1 MKKRIASAMLALCL
15 VLALLPVH
23 VQAYTV
29 ASGKCGTNLTWELD
43 NNGVLTIKGTG
54 EMINFSSE
62 SDAPWYNKR
71 DSITSVVISSGVTSI
86 GNKAFYGYKNLT
98 TATFPLTLTK
108 IGYNA
113 FSNSPRTIFINYPGS
128 MKQWRKV
135 NVPMAFLYTIKVNK
149 FDLELSANPMNWGT
163 VSGGGVY
170 ALNSY
175 VTIRATANEGY
186 RFTGWTDGSSLINNS
201 SSYTFILDRDR
212 TLTANFETIFY
223 IVRFYDR
230 DTTGSSTSMR
240 TGTDGRLPSLP
251 TVTRQCHTF
260 EGWYITGEEDPIST
274 DTVFTRDIGVTARWT
289 EHHTPET
296 LERRE
301 PTCTKTGLTEGS
313 KCSVCNTILKAQEE
327 IPLAGHTEEI
337 VYGKAATCKETGL
350 TNGIRCSVCHT
361 ITKAQEE
368 IPLTPHS
375 PQTLVRV
382 EPTCTATGLTEGSKC
397 SVCNM
402 TLKVQEKIPL
412 ADHTEE
418 TIVGKAA
425 TCAETGLTD
434 GIKCS
439 VCNEIIKPQ
448 IPIPVTEHNWTIQNE
463 QVTVNPTCTTKGEKT
478 YTKMCTGCGQTKTET
493 EELSEVEHTWVEETI
508 IDFRPTCVLSGT
520 KHIERTCS
528 VCNECQKLPS
538 EPMPATGEHVEEEIP
553 GKPATCTEAG
563 YKDYSICRFCYAFIK
578 EREDI
583 EPLTHDWGAESE
595 TVTKPATCTETGIIA
610 YTKTCQRLG
619 CDAEDTRYVTI
630 SAAPHTEVEIA
641 AVDATCTAPGWTA
654 GVECS
659 VCKNVLKEPERV
671 EMAPH
676 RWGPEQEEETKPATC
691 TEEGIKTY
699 KKICAVCKKEESR
712 TEPFGPNGHTVV
724 YLSEV
729 PATCTKDGKTAGEE
743 CSVCHKVLKEQKPI
757 PAAHTNLVPVSGRPA
772 DCTHWGQTEGV
783 RCDNC
788 GVFTKPQEDIPP
800 LEHAWTISGGTETI
814 TKNPTCTEAGEKTIT
829 GGSTCSRCNAETTDE
844 QTVEIPP
851 LTHQWGEAAE
861 EVIKPPTCKEKGIK
875 TITRL
880 CTRDGCQEKDEKTE
894 ELDLL
899 AHTWGEWKTV
909 QEPTATEA
917 GMKERDCA
925 VCGDKDTEEIAA
937 TGTTPGGE
945 DNKPEEKPGG
955 EDNKPEEKPGGED
968 NKPEEKPGGEDS
980 KPEEKPGGEDSKPEE
995 KPGDEDNKPVT
1006 PPGPVRYRIYTP
1018 GSISGGSYDV
1028 SHSSAVQGARI
1039 TVEVSPRRNYELE
1052 WLAVTNL
1059 TTGQELHLTQ
1069 RGSDEYT
1076 FVMPASS
1083 VELDISYDSGRY
1095 IVYEEPQLKTGPN
1108 AWYYRDRHI
1117 YHVENGLVPDGTHIT
1132 RDMLISVLYNMTSPA
1147 VISNSIGCETNDSQ
1161 VWATDNGIV
1170 PDIYASGL
1178 WGFDKILSR
1187 EQAAMLIFRY
1197 AGYRG
1202 CGTAQRQT
1210 ITRYSDY
1217 SRLRPDARA
1226 AMSWAV
1232 ATGLMPG
1239 TSASTLAPQDSIT
1252 CGQMGELLFKFEA
1265 TILR

>member
-1 MKKRIASAMLALCL
+1 MKRRIASAALVLCL

-23 VQAYTV
+23 VQA
-29 ASGKCGTNLTWELD
+29 ADIIKSGTCGTGVNWSLD
-43 NNGVLTIKGTG
+43 SDGVLKISGTG
-54 EMINFSSE
+54 AMRSYSKTFTGTSSQTT
-62 SDAPWYNKR
+62 APWGSDTKT
-71 DSITSVVISSGVTSI
+71 ITSIRVEDGVTSI
-86 GNKAFYGYKNLT
+86 GDYAFYVCFKATSVDIADSVTSIGENAFYGCRALT
-98 TATFPLTLTK
+98 AVTIPESVTT
-108 IGYNA
+108 IGKSA
-113 FSNSPRTIFINYPGS
+113 FSNCRALTAVTIPKSVTRLSESVFNSCSSLTTVTIPGNVAYIGRDAFLCCSSLTTITILEGVTEIGEQAFYSCYNVKKIYLPKTVDTIYRNAFRDLSRLEDVYYASSEENYKKILYKPGLDINRLFTSKTTIHYTADTPFSSYTITFDPNGGTFNNGDTKVEAGTTVNGKILLQSFPSVSCQCWQFLGWYMSKEWGSEEVVSRTIFNGD
-128 MKQWRKV
+128 
-135 NVPMAFLYTIKVNK
+135 AT
-149 FDLELSANPMNWGT
+149 
-163 VSGGGVY
+163 VY
-170 ALNSY
+170 ALW
-175 VTIRATANEGY
+175 NEYGHHKN
-186 RFTGWTDGSSLINNS
+186 L
-201 SSYTFILDRDR
+201 
-212 TLTANFETIFY
+212 ETISA
-223 IVRFYDR
+223 VAP
-230 DTTGSSTSMR
+230 TC
-240 TGTDGRLPSLP
+240 GTDG
-251 TVTRQCHTF
+251 
-260 EGWYITGEEDPIST
+260 
-274 DTVFTRDIGVTARWT
+274 A
-289 EHHTPET
+289 
-296 LERRE
+296 
-301 PTCTKTGLTEGS
+301 TEGER
-313 KCSVCNTILKAQEE
+313 CSDCGVITKEPKV
-327 IPLAGHTEEI
+327 IPKTEAHTWGETTRIEN
-337 VYGKAATCKETGL
+337 KAATCTKKGEYACSKE
-350 TNGIRCSVCHT
+350 CSVCHT
-361 ITKAQEE
+361 EKTWTEE
-368 IPLTPHS
+368 IELAPHS
-375 PQTLVRV
+375 IEIILAVPAGCETHGK
-382 EPTCTATGLTEGSKC
+382 TAGQRC
-397 SVCNM
+397 SVCGNI
-402 TLKVQEKIPL
+402 LEEPRDVLPNGHK
-412 ADHTEE
+412 EE
-418 TIVGKAA
+418 TIPAVPP
-425 TCAETGLTD
+425 TCGQPGTKG
-434 GIKCS
+434 GIQCS
-439 VCNEIIKPQ
+439 VCDEVLKEP
-448 IPIPVTEHNWTIQNE
+448 
-463 QVTVNPTCTTKGEKT
+463 EK
-478 YTKMCTGCGQTKTET
+478 
-493 EELSEVEHTWVEETI
+493 
-508 IDFRPTCVLSGT
+508 VL
-520 KHIERTCS
+520 
-528 VCNECQKLPS
+528 
-538 EPMPATGEHVEEEIP
+538 ATGNHTPGDMRGEEITA
-553 GKPATCTEAG
+553 PATCTVDGTKKVTYECSNCG
-563 YKDYSICRFCYAFIK
+563 QVFQK
-578 EREDI
+578 E
-583 EPLTHDWGAESE
+583 EPIPSKG
-595 TVTKPATCTETGIIA
+595 
-610 YTKTCQRLG
+610 
-619 CDAEDTRYVTI
+619 
-630 SAAPHTEVEIA
+630 HTEVEIA
-641 AVDATCTAPGWTA
+641 AVAATCTAPGWTA

-659 VCKNVLKEPERV
+659 VCRAVLKEPEQV

-676 RWGPEQEEETKPATC
+676 RWGPEQEEVTKPATC
-691 TEEGIKTY
+691 TEGGLKTY

-712 TEPFGPNGHTVV
+712 TETFGPNGHTVV

-743 CSVCHKVLKEQKPI
+743 CSVCGLILKEQKPI

-800 LEHAWTISGGTETI
+800 LEHAWMISSGTETI
-814 TKNPTCTEAGEKTIT
+814 TREPTCTEAGEKTIT

-937 TGTTPGGE
+937 TGTTPVGEVYQSEEKPGGEYSKPEEKPGVE

-955 EDNKPEEKPGGED
+955 EDN
-968 NKPEEKPGGEDS
+968 

-1018 GSISGGSYDV
+1018 GSVSGGSYDV

-1147 VISNSIGCETNDSQ
+1147 VISKSIGCETNDSQ

-1239 TSASTLAPQDSIT
+1239 ASASTLAPRDSIT

>member
-1 MKKRIASAMLALCL
+1 MKRRIASAALALCL

-23 VQAYTV
+23 VQA
-29 ASGKCGTNLTWELD
+29 ASSGSCGENLTWTLNSD
-43 NNGVLTIKGTG
+43 GVLTIKGTG
-54 EMINFSSE
+54 PMKDYYYGLGEKPPAVSSL
-62 SDAPWYNKR
+62 STPWGNQSLCP
-71 DSITSVVISSGVTSI
+71 SIKTIQIEDGVTSI
-86 GNKAFYGYKNLT
+86 GNYAFYYCQNLT
-98 TATFPLTLTK
+98 SVTIPDSVTSIGDYSFSSCSGLAEIIIPNSVTNIGDRAFSSCYGLTEMEIPDSITVIKSGTFNSCRGLISVSIPDSVTGINYGAFASCSSLTSITIPENVTTIGAQAFERCSKLTEVYLPRSVDSIGEYAFNMVRGLKIKYGSSEENWDRIYKEREAVPATATIEYTEDEPYT
-108 IGYNA
+108 
-113 FSNSPRTIFINYPGS
+113 P
-128 MKQWRKV
+128 
-135 NVPMAFLYTIKVNK
+135 YTIT
-149 FDLELSANPMNWGT
+149 FDANGGEITSDYNTMKTTINGRLETGSRWPSAQMTGC
-163 VSGGGVY
+163 Y
-170 ALNSY
+170 AL
-175 VTIRATANEGY
+175 
-186 RFTGWTDGSSLINNS
+186 
-201 SSYTFILDRDR
+201 
-212 TLTANFETIFY
+212 
-223 IVRFYDR
+223 
-230 DTTGSSTSMR
+230 
-240 TGTDGRLPSLP
+240 
-251 TVTRQCHTF
+251 
-260 EGWYITGEEDPIST
+260 EGWYRTADGSGERIDW
-274 DTVFTRDIGVTARWT
+274 DTKFTQDTTIYAKWY
-289 EHHTPET
+289 EHHERVVNTSAPAKCTEDGWKDRKICQHCKKI
-296 LERRE
+296 LEE
-301 PTCTKTGLTEGS
+301 GTIIPANGHKEESIPDVPPTCGAFGSTGGK
-313 KCSVCNTILKAQEE
+313 KCSVCGEITVPPDSVPSTNQHTRGEILEERIMFPPSCTEDGSKRVTYRCENCHREFSQSETI
-327 IPLAGHTEEI
+327 PSMGHTEVEI
-337 VYGKAATCKETGL
+337 PAVPATCT
-350 TNGIRCSVCHT
+350 SVG
-361 ITKAQEE
+361 
-368 IPLTPHS
+368 
-375 PQTLVRV
+375 R
-382 EPTCTATGLTEGSKC
+382 TE
-397 SVCNM
+397 
-402 TLKVQEKIPL
+402 
-412 ADHTEE
+412 
-418 TIVGKAA
+418 
-425 TCAETGLTD
+425 

-439 VCNEIIKPQ
+439 VCRKILKEQDPL
-448 IPIPVTEHNWTIQNE
+448 PMTDHPWGPEDGGVVTE
-463 QVTVNPTCTTKGEKT
+463 PATCKDKGVKT
-478 YTKMCTGCGQTKTET
+478 YTK
-493 EELSEVEHTWVEETI
+493 
-508 IDFRPTCVLSGT
+508 
-520 KHIERTCS
+520 
-528 VCNECQKLPS
+528 
-538 EPMPATGEHVEEEIP
+538 
-553 GKPATCTEAG
+553 
-563 YKDYSICRFCYAFIK
+563 
-578 EREDI
+578 
-583 EPLTHDWGAESE
+583 
-595 TVTKPATCTETGIIA
+595 
-610 YTKTCQRLG
+610 
-619 CDAEDTRYVTI
+619 
-630 SAAPHTEVEIA
+630 
-641 AVDATCTAPGWTA
+641 TCTA
-654 GVECS
+654 C
-659 VCKNVLKEPERV
+659 
-671 EMAPH
+671 
-676 RWGPEQEEETKPATC
+676 PAT
-691 TEEGIKTY
+691 
-699 KKICAVCKKEESR
+699 ESR
-712 TEPFGPNGHTVV
+712 TEEIGLAGH
-724 YLSEV
+724 SN
-729 PATCTKDGKTAGEE
+729 
-743 CSVCHKVLKEQKPI
+743 I
-757 PAAHTNLVPVSGRPA
+757 VSITGRPA
-772 DCTHWGQTEGV
+772 DCTNPGMTEGK
-783 RCDNC
+783 RCDYC
-788 GVFTKPQEDIPP
+788 GKDIEPQEVIPP
-800 LEHAWTISGGTETI
+800 LDHAWTVSSGTETI
-814 TKNPTCTEAGEKTIT
+814 TREPTCTEAGEKTIT

-925 VCGDKDTEEIAA
+925 VCGDKETEEIAA

-955 EDNKPEEKPGGED
+955 EDNKPEEKPGDED

-980 KPEEKPGGEDSKPEE
+980 KPEEKPGGEDNKPEE

-1018 GSISGGSYDV
+1018 GSVSGGSYDV

-1239 TSASTLAPQDSIT
+1239 TSASTLAPRDSIT
-1252 CGQMGELLFKFEA
+1252 CGQMGELLFKFES

>member
-1 MKKRIASAMLALCL
+1 MKRRIASAALALCL

-23 VQAYTV
+23 VQA
-29 ASGKCGTNLTWELD
+29 ASSGSCGENLTWTLNSD
-43 NNGVLTIKGTG
+43 GVLTIKGTG
-54 EMINFSSE
+54 PMKDYYYGLGEKPPAVSSL
-62 SDAPWYNKR
+62 STPWGNQSLCP
-71 DSITSVVISSGVTSI
+71 SIKTIQIEDGVTSI
-86 GNKAFYGYKNLT
+86 GNYAFYYCQNLT
-98 TATFPLTLTK
+98 SVTIPGSVTGIGDYSFSSCSGLAEIIIPNSVTNIGDRAFSSCYGLTEMEIPDSITVIKSGTFNSCRGLISVSIPDSVTGINYGAFAGCSSLTSITIPENVTTIGAQAFGYCSKLTEVYLPRSVDSIGEYAFNMVRGLKIKYGSSEENWDRIYKEREAVPATATIEYTEDEPYTPYTITFDANGGEITSD
-108 IGYNA
+108 YN
-113 FSNSPRTIFINYPGS
+113 S
-128 MKQWRKV
+128 MKT
-135 NVPMAFLYTIKVNK
+135 TINGR
-149 FDLELSANPMNWGT
+149 LETGSRWPSAQMTGC
-163 VSGGGVY
+163 Y
-170 ALNSY
+170 AL
-175 VTIRATANEGY
+175 
-186 RFTGWTDGSSLINNS
+186 
-201 SSYTFILDRDR
+201 
-212 TLTANFETIFY
+212 
-223 IVRFYDR
+223 
-230 DTTGSSTSMR
+230 
-240 TGTDGRLPSLP
+240 
-251 TVTRQCHTF
+251 
-260 EGWYITGEEDPIST
+260 EGWYRTADGSGERIDGDTKFTQDTTIYAQWYEYHWAVVNTSAPAKCTEDGWKDRKICERCQKILEEGTIIPANGHKEEPIPA
-274 DTVFTRDIGVTARWT
+274 V
-289 EHHTPET
+289 P
-296 LERRE
+296 
-301 PTCTKTGLTEGS
+301 PTCGQPGTKGGIQ
-313 KCSVCNTILKAQEE
+313 CSVCDEVLK
-327 IPLAGHTEEI
+327 
-337 VYGKAATCKETGL
+337 
-350 TNGIRCSVCHT
+350 
-361 ITKAQEE
+361 
-368 IPLTPHS
+368 
-375 PQTLVRV
+375 
-382 EPTCTATGLTEGSKC
+382 EPEKVLATG
-397 SVCNM
+397 N
-402 TLKVQEKIPL
+402 
-412 ADHTEE
+412 HTPGNKQGEE
-418 TIVGKAA
+418 T
-425 TCAETGLTD
+425 
-434 GIKCS
+434 
-439 VCNEIIKPQ
+439 
-448 IPIPVTEHNWTIQNE
+448 
-463 QVTVNPTCTTKGEKT
+463 TV
-478 YTKMCTGCGQTKTET
+478 
-493 EELSEVEHTWVEETI
+493 
-508 IDFRPTCVLSGT
+508 
-520 KHIERTCS
+520 
-528 VCNECQKLPS
+528 
-538 EPMPATGEHVEEEIP
+538 
-553 GKPATCTEAG
+553 PATCTVDGTKKVTYECSNCG
-563 YKDYSICRFCYAFIK
+563 QVFQK
-578 EREDI
+578 E
-583 EPLTHDWGAESE
+583 EPIPSKG
-595 TVTKPATCTETGIIA
+595 
-610 YTKTCQRLG
+610 
-619 CDAEDTRYVTI
+619 
-630 SAAPHTEVEIA
+630 HTEVEIA

-659 VCKNVLKEPERV
+659 VCRAVLKEPERV

-691 TEEGIKTY
+691 TEEGLKTY

-712 TEPFGPNGHTVV
+712 TETFAPNGHTVV

-743 CSVCHKVLKEQKPI
+743 CSVCGLILKKQEPI

-772 DCTHWGQTEGV
+772 DCTNWGQTEGV

-800 LEHAWTISGGTETI
+800 LDHAWTVSGGTETI
-814 TKNPTCTEAGEKTIT
+814 TKKPTCTEAGEKTIT

-851 LTHQWGEAAE
+851 LTHQWGEPSE
-861 EVIKPPTCKEKGIK
+861 TVKPPTCKEKGIK

-925 VCGDKDTEEIAA
+925 VCGDKETEEIAA

-945 DNKPEEKPGG
+945 DS
-955 EDNKPEEKPGGED
+955 
-968 NKPEEKPGGEDS
+968 KPEEKPGGEDS
-980 KPEEKPGGEDSKPEE
+980 KPEEKPGGEDSKPEEKPGGEDNQPEEKPGGEDSKPEE

-1147 VISNSIGCETNDSQ
+1147 VISKSIGCETNDSQ

>member
-1 MKKRIASAMLALCL
+1 MKRRIASAALALCL

-23 VQAYTV
+23 VQA
-29 ASGKCGTNLTWELD
+29 ASSGSCGENLTWTLNSD
-43 NNGVLTIKGTG
+43 GVLTIKGTG
-54 EMINFSSE
+54 PMKDYYYGLGEKPPAVSSL
-62 SDAPWYNKR
+62 STPWGNQSLCP
-71 DSITSVVISSGVTSI
+71 SIKTIKIEDGVTCIGNYAFYYCENLTSVTIPGSVTGIGDRSFSYCKSLAEVIIPNSVTSI
-86 GNKAFYGYKNLT
+86 GEAAFSSSGLTEIEIPESITVISGRTFNSCRNLVSVSIPDSVTGINYGAFASCSSLTSITIPENVTTIGAQAFEYCSKLTEVYLPRSVDSIGEYAFYMVRGLKIKYGSSEENWDRIYKEREAVPA
-98 TATFPLTLTK
+98 TATIEYTEDEPYTPYTITFDANGGEITSD
-108 IGYNA
+108 YN
-113 FSNSPRTIFINYPGS
+113 S
-128 MKQWRKV
+128 MKT
-135 NVPMAFLYTIKVNK
+135 TINGR
-149 FDLELSANPMNWGT
+149 LETGSRWPSAQMTGC
-163 VSGGGVY
+163 Y
-170 ALNSY
+170 AL
-175 VTIRATANEGY
+175 
-186 RFTGWTDGSSLINNS
+186 
-201 SSYTFILDRDR
+201 
-212 TLTANFETIFY
+212 
-223 IVRFYDR
+223 
-230 DTTGSSTSMR
+230 
-240 TGTDGRLPSLP
+240 
-251 TVTRQCHTF
+251 
-260 EGWYITGEEDPIST
+260 EGWYRTADGSGERIDW
-274 DTVFTRDIGVTARWT
+274 DTKFTQDTTIYAKWY
-289 EHHTPET
+289 EHHEAVVNTSAPAKCTEDGWKDRKICQHCKKI
-296 LERRE
+296 LEE
-301 PTCTKTGLTEGS
+301 GTSIPANGHKEEPIPDVPPTCGAFGSTGGK
-313 KCSVCNTILKAQEE
+313 KCSVCGEITVPPDSVPSTNQHTRGEILEE
-327 IPLAGHTEEI
+327 RIMFPPSCTVDGTKKVTYECSNCGQVFQKEE
-337 VYGKAATCKETGL
+337 
-350 TNGIRCSVCHT
+350 
-361 ITKAQEE
+361 
-368 IPLTPHS
+368 
-375 PQTLVRV
+375 
-382 EPTCTATGLTEGSKC
+382 
-397 SVCNM
+397 
-402 TLKVQEKIPL
+402 
-412 ADHTEE
+412 
-418 TIVGKAA
+418 
-425 TCAETGLTD
+425 
-434 GIKCS
+434 
-439 VCNEIIKPQ
+439 
-448 IPIPVTEHNWTIQNE
+448 PIPS
-463 QVTVNPTCTTKGEKT
+463 KG
-478 YTKMCTGCGQTKTET
+478 
-493 EELSEVEHTWVEETI
+493 
-508 IDFRPTCVLSGT
+508 
-520 KHIERTCS
+520 
-528 VCNECQKLPS
+528 
-538 EPMPATGEHVEEEIP
+538 
-553 GKPATCTEAG
+553 
-563 YKDYSICRFCYAFIK
+563 
-578 EREDI
+578 
-583 EPLTHDWGAESE
+583 
-595 TVTKPATCTETGIIA
+595 
-610 YTKTCQRLG
+610 
-619 CDAEDTRYVTI
+619 
-630 SAAPHTEVEIA
+630 HTEVEIA

-659 VCKNVLKEPERV
+659 VCRAVLKEPERV

-676 RWGPEQEEETKPATC
+676 RWGPEQEEVTKPATC
-691 TEEGIKTY
+691 TEGGLKTY
-699 KKICAVCKKEESR
+699 KKICAVCKNEESR
-712 TEPFGPNGHTVV
+712 PETFGPNGHTVV
-724 YLSEV
+724 VLPEV

-743 CSVCHKVLKEQKPI
+743 CSVCGVVLK
-757 PAAHTNLVPVSGRPA
+757 A
-772 DCTHWGQTEGV
+772 
-783 RCDNC
+783 
-788 GVFTKPQEDIPP
+788 QEDIPP

-814 TKNPTCTEAGEKTIT
+814 TKKPTCTEAGEKTIT

-925 VCGDKDTEEIAA
+925 VCGDKETEEIAA

-955 EDNKPEEKPGGED
+955 EDSKPEEKPGDEDNKPEEKPGGED
-968 NKPEEKPGGEDS
+968 NKPEEKPGDEDN
-980 KPEEKPGGEDSKPEE
+980 KPEE

-1018 GSISGGSYDV
+1018 GSVSGGSYDV

-1083 VELDISYDSGRY
+1083 VELDISYDGSRY

-1147 VISNSIGCETNDSQ
+1147 VISRSIGCETNDSQ

-1239 TSASTLAPQDSIT
+1239 ASASTLAPRDSIT